1 MINLKNTENELIELL
16 NQDRQNWVQI
26 YRLMEQVEKE
36 KAYRESANNFTQWVN
51 KLANK
56 AKVHVSLLWARK
68 KAGSAYD
75 AYMA

>member
-36 KAYRESANNFTQWVN
+36 KAYR
-51 KLANK
+51 
-56 AKVHVSLLWARK
+56 
-68 KAGSAYD
+68 
-75 AYMA
+75 